1 MRNIWTIAKRE
12 YDHYFISPIAYVV
25 AVALLFL
32 VGGYFAFL
40 LLAANQ
46 QAAQGFGFIPEIPEL
61 NNLFAFLLLLATPA
75 LTMRLLA
82 DETKTGTIELL
93 LTAPVRDYELVV
105 GKWLG
110 SFLFI
115 LTLIAVT
122 FIFPFVLNS
131 QVDPGIDQKLLISSY
146 LGLILM
152 AGAFLAIG
160 VGVSAVFSN
169 QVTAFVSTFAIF
181 IALWWL
187 IGIPASLLPVGG
199 EFFQYLVM
207 NSHFGN
213 TLNSGSINVSDLVYF
228 FSLIALG
235 LFTGTVAI
243 EVRRWK

>member
-25 AVALLFL
+25 AVALLLL
-32 VGGYFAFL
+32 VGGYFAL
-40 LLAANQ
+40 ILLAANQ
-46 QAAQGFGFIPEIPEL
+46 QAAQGFGFVPEISEL

-93 LTAPVRDYELVV
+93 LTAPVRDFELVA

-110 SFLFI
+110 SMLFI

-122 FIFPFVLNS
+122 FIFPIVLNS
-131 QVDPGIDQKLLISSY
+131 QVDPGIDLKLLISSY

-160 VGVSAVFSN
+160 VGISAVFSN
-169 QVTAFVSTFAIF
+169 QVTAFVATFAIF
-181 IALWWL
+181 IMLWWL
-187 IGIPASLLPVGG
+187 IGIPGGLLPVGG
-199 EFFQYLVM
+199 EFFQYMVI

-213 TLNSGSINVSDLVYF
+213 TLNSGSVNLSDLVYF
-228 FSLIALG
+228 ISLIAVG

-243 EVRRWK
+243 EVRRWR

>member
-32 VGGYFAFL
+32 IGGYFAFL

-46 QAAQGFGFIPEIPEL
+46 QAAQGFGFVPDITDI
-61 NNLFAFLLLLATPA
+61 NNLFAFLLLLAIPA

-82 DETKTGTIELL
+82 DETRIGTIELL
-93 LTAPVRDYELVV
+93 LTAPVRDVELVV

-110 SFLFI
+110 SLLFI

-131 QVDPGIDQKLLISSY
+131 QVDPGIDQKILVSSY

-152 AGAFLAIG
+152 SGAFLAIG
-160 VGVSAVFSN
+160 VGISAVFSN
-169 QVTAFVSTFAIF
+169 QVTAFVATFAIF
-181 IALWWL
+181 IVLWWL
-187 IGIPASLLPVGG
+187 IGLPGNLLPVGG
-199 EFFQYLVM
+199 EIFRYMVM
-207 NSHFGN
+207 NTHYGN
-213 TLNSGSINVSDLVYF
+213 TLNAGSINLSDLVYF
-228 FSLIALG
+228 VSLIAIG

>member
-12 YDHYFISPIAYVV
+12 YDHYFITPIAYVV

-40 LLAANQ
+40 LYAANQ
-46 QAAQGFGFIPEIPEL
+46 QATQGFGFVPEIPEL

-93 LTAPVRDYELVV
+93 LTAPVRDFELVV

-110 SFLFI
+110 SLLFI
-115 LTLIAVT
+115 VTLIAVT

-131 QVDPGIDQKLLISSY
+131 QVDQGIDQQILLSSY

-152 AGAFLAIG
+152 AASFLAIG
-160 VGVSAVFSN
+160 VGISAIFSN
-169 QVTAFVSTFAIF
+169 QVTAFVTTFAIF
-181 IALWWL
+181 IVLWWL
-187 IGIPASLLPVGG
+187 IGIPGNLLPVGG
-199 EFFQYLVM
+199 EFFNYMVM
-207 NSHFGN
+207 NSHFGS
-213 TLNSGSINVSDLVYF
+213 TLNAGSINLSDLVYF